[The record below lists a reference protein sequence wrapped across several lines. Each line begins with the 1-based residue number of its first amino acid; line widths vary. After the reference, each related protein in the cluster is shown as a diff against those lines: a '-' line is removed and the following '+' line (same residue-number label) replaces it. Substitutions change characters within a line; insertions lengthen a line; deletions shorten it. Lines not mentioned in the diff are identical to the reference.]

1 MIDEAHN
8 YKNLSFTTKIGRV
21 AGINPNGSNKAF
33 DLFQKIQYI
42 NELSPGRNVVFATG
56 TPISNTMCEMY
67 IMQKYLQPDLLREKG
82 IYHFDAWAA
91 NFGEIVTSMELCP
104 EGKGYREKT
113 RFGKFTNLPEL
124 VTMFRMFADVKML
137 ENLPYLDI
145 PELENNKFDIIESE
159 PSDEVKKYVD
169 SFVQRAEK
177 IRNGT
182 VDPSVDNMLKIC
194 HDAKLVST
202 DVRMLDPS
210 AEPDRNGK
218 LYKCTEK
225 VFEIWN
231 NTKETRGT
239 QVVFSDIGVPNGN
252 KTFNVYQFIKNE
264 LIKKGVPENEICFV
278 HDAKNDKERQDMF
291 QDICSGTKRIIFGS
305 TEKLGTGTN
314 IQTRLV
320 ALHEIDVP
328 WKPSEVEQREGR
340 ILRQGNMNSKVNIFR
355 YVTKGTFDAYN
366 WSIIENKQKFISQV
380 MTGGDVARTCAD
392 VDETVMNYAEMK
404 AVASGNPLI
413 KEKMQVDADVSRL
426 QLLKRSFNSKKYK
439 LERDLQK
446 VLPEKRNNIKNVID
460 KLEQDIVIRNQSD
473 LYAYKNMENPKIED
487 NSETFPF
494 SMNFNG
500 TEIIERRKAGE
511 MIQNMFN
518 TITIN
523 TPRVDFATY
532 AGFTVGVKKTKTFF
546 DSNIIYNVILTRNL
560 EYTIDAIRDND
571 IGNIT
576 RIQNAVKKLDTKLIE
591 YKNKLNE
598 IEASI
603 ISTKN
608 EYEKKFVKEDELK
621 SLLARQAEL
630 NCMLMEKVDMDDKEK
645 AVCEVNEFNKQ
656 SGNHKRITL

>member
-1 MIDEAHN
+1 MLEP
-8 YKNLSFTTKIGRV
+8 YEGKLSRTVLRGE
-21 AGINPNGSNKAF
+21 GGSNTA
-33 DLFQKIQYI
+33 DL
-42 NELSPGRNVVFATG
+42 
-56 TPISNTMCEMY
+56 
-67 IMQKYLQPDLLREKG
+67 PD
-82 IYHFDAWAA
+82 
-91 NFGEIVTSMELCP
+91 
-104 EGKGYREKT
+104 
-113 RFGKFTNLPEL
+113 
-124 VTMFRMFADVKML
+124 
-137 ENLPYLDI
+137 
-145 PELENNKFDIIESE
+145 
-159 PSDEVKKYVD
+159 
-169 SFVQRAEK
+169 
-177 IRNGT
+177 
-182 VDPSVDNMLKIC
+182 
-194 HDAKLVST
+194 
-202 DVRMLDPS
+202 
-210 AEPDRNGK
+210 
-218 LYKCTEK
+218 
-225 VFEIWN
+225 
-231 NTKETRGT
+231 
-239 QVVFSDIGVPNGN
+239 
-252 KTFNVYQFIKNE
+252 
-264 LIKKGVPENEICFV
+264 
-278 HDAKNDKERQDMF
+278 
-291 QDICSGTKRIIFGS
+291 
-305 TEKLGTGTN
+305 
-314 IQTRLV
+314 
-320 ALHEIDVP
+320 
-328 WKPSEVEQREGR
+328 
-340 ILRQGNMNSKVNIFR
+340 
-355 YVTKGTFDAYN
+355 
-366 WSIIENKQKFISQV
+366 SIIENKQKFISQV

-426 QLLKRSFNSKKYK
+426 QLLKRSFNSKKYT

-446 VLPEKRNNIKNVID
+446 VLPEKRNNIKNIID
-460 KLEQDIVIRNQSD
+460 KLEQDIIIRNQSD
-473 LYAYKNMENPKIED
+473 LYANKNMENPKIED

-500 TEIIERRKAGE
+500 TEITERRKAGE

-656 SGNHKRITL
+656 NGNHKRITL

>member
-1 MIDEAHN
+1 MLEP
-8 YKNLSFTTKIGRV
+8 YEGKLSRTVLRGE
-21 AGINPNGSNKAF
+21 GGSNTA
-33 DLFQKIQYI
+33 DL
-42 NELSPGRNVVFATG
+42 
-56 TPISNTMCEMY
+56 
-67 IMQKYLQPDLLREKG
+67 PD
-82 IYHFDAWAA
+82 
-91 NFGEIVTSMELCP
+91 
-104 EGKGYREKT
+104 
-113 RFGKFTNLPEL
+113 
-124 VTMFRMFADVKML
+124 
-137 ENLPYLDI
+137 
-145 PELENNKFDIIESE
+145 
-159 PSDEVKKYVD
+159 
-169 SFVQRAEK
+169 
-177 IRNGT
+177 
-182 VDPSVDNMLKIC
+182 
-194 HDAKLVST
+194 
-202 DVRMLDPS
+202 
-210 AEPDRNGK
+210 
-218 LYKCTEK
+218 
-225 VFEIWN
+225 
-231 NTKETRGT
+231 
-239 QVVFSDIGVPNGN
+239 
-252 KTFNVYQFIKNE
+252 
-264 LIKKGVPENEICFV
+264 
-278 HDAKNDKERQDMF
+278 
-291 QDICSGTKRIIFGS
+291 
-305 TEKLGTGTN
+305 
-314 IQTRLV
+314 
-320 ALHEIDVP
+320 
-328 WKPSEVEQREGR
+328 
-340 ILRQGNMNSKVNIFR
+340 
-355 YVTKGTFDAYN
+355 
-366 WSIIENKQKFISQV
+366 SIIENKQKFISQV

-446 VLPEKRNNIKNVID
+446 VLPEKRNNIKNIID

-473 LYAYKNMENPKIED
+473 LYANKNMENPKIED